1 MNTSLYNIKQHLL
14 QLLPDDGSAIT
25 VSQLK
30 HWGFPEIIADRIH
43 LEISDE
49 MYSLISS
56 ALTSWINIDEAEY
69 VRSTD
74 NYVESIIAITKIPSD
89 VLSTYIERV
98 INEII
103 EQSLQPR
110 IKIPQQ
116 LFGGDKSL
124 NFAEITY
131 RSRYVMQHKTLVT
144 AILRYMERKGLT
156 ELTIEQATDL
166 IKKIDERLVATY
178 TPEDWANALEMPF
191 SMMEGRMEA
200 GMIFR
205 FFEHR
210 GVSTYADKFRGKSG
224 LLTTQAFLDLL
235 FEEPEPQPIS
245 LDPAPAPIEPALPPM
260 PMATATAPVSKI
272 DVSEETPLLG
282 SLSTEGAIPLWQR
295 FLHQVREEPDTL
307 TSPSTTLSSTASKME
322 LQEWLVTDQSAF
334 VRYVFKG
341 NQEDYKRLLE
351 EINPLNNWQQVQDC
365 LQTRWL
371 PHLEVDLED
380 ETFILFIDQLQ
391 SYFNYKQS

>member
-1 MNTSLYNIKQHLL
+1 MNTSLNNIKQQLLHLL
-14 QLLPDDGSAIT
+14 PEDGSA
-25 VSQLK
+25 VLVNQLK

-49 MYSLISS
+49 MYSLISR
-56 ALTSWINIDEAEY
+56 ALTSWINIDEEEY
-69 VRSTD
+69 VRITD
-74 NYVESIIAITKIPSD
+74 NYLESIIAITKIPSD
-89 VLSTYIERV
+89 VLPTYIERV

-124 NFAEITY
+124 NYAEISY

-156 ELTIEQATDL
+156 ELTLEQATDL

-178 TPEDWANALEMPF
+178 TPEDWANALEIPF

-200 GMIFR
+200 SMILR

-210 GVSTYADKFRGKSG
+210 GATTYADKFRGKSG
-224 LLTTQAFLDLL
+224 LITTQAFLDLL
-235 FEEPEPQPIS
+235 FEEPEAQPIP
-245 LDPAPAPIEPALPPM
+245 LEPVPAPMEPALPPTSIAAASAPIATIEM
-260 PMATATAPVSKI
+260 P
-272 DVSEETPLLG
+272 EETNLLG
-282 SLSTEGAIPLWQR
+282 SLTTDGAIPLWQR
-295 FLHQVREEPDTL
+295 FLHQVPEEPDTM
-307 TSPSTTLSSTASKME
+307 TSPLSTLSSRASKME
-322 LQEWLVTDQSAF
+322 LQEWLMTDQTAF
-334 VRYVFKG
+334 VRDVFRG
-341 NQEDYKRLLE
+341 NQEHYKRLLE
-351 EINPLNNWQQVQDC
+351 ELNPLNNWQQAQDC

-371 PHLEVDLED
+371 PHLEVDLDD